1 MVPMVIEGT
10 PKTPQ
15 LLAMQVKKG
24 LKKQMTSLA
33 THKEEKQ
40 DAPGEPMLEAIE
52 GVLNELK
59 DVMSPELLDKFPS
72 RREDDYKIELESR
85 AKPLAMGPYKMAPP
99 EVEELRK
106 QLKELSNTIILT
118 SIFKETCLQQ
128 ITPTSTRCKL

>member
-1 MVPMVIEGT
+1 
-10 PKTPQ
+10 
-15 LLAMQVKKG
+15 MQVKKG

-72 RREDDYKIELESR
+72 RREEDYKIELESR